1 MSSYA
6 LRGLGGKAL
15 NALQVARNPY
25 LSPASLDLPLTM
37 PTSVK
42 KVKEEQDGNGN
53 GNGNGDGE
61 KTRGTFEGYPPMYIS
76 IGGREILYD
85 ETVLLGK
92 RIQDHAISKNVPP
105 PSLTSSSQRVNGS
118 STSTNINTNGKNEED
133 TEKEKNVYE
142 WVTIDEEPEMWHDFV
157 GSPFS
162 SVEGRRT
169 MDRIAGRPL

>member
-42 KVKEEQDGNGN
+42 KVKEERDGNGN
-53 GNGNGDGE
+53 GE

-92 RIQDHAISKNVPP
+92 RIQDHAISKNVP
-105 PSLTSSSQRVNGS
+105 SSQRANGS
-118 STSTNINTNGKNEED
+118 TPTNWKDQD
-133 TEKEKNVYE
+133 TEKKAYQ

-169 MDRIAGRPL
+169 MDRIAGWLAALPRGSEYPV